1 MNEMEMELSRLLNV
15 AAGEP
20 PSHVTMQ
27 AVRRK
32 VFMRRL
38 VTGVCVTAVLGAGAS
53 VGLAVSA
60 GAAWKRPAVTHRHT
74 EVSMPRYYL
83 QGSIFGGQYS
93 ARMHWMLRS
102 VASGAIKGWIRCPGS
117 QPLAIA
123 AAAADNQ
130 TFFVS
135 CSMTASP
142 GTQIYRFVVSRSGQ
156 VSHLQPVRGGKLV
169 GVRTGNL
176 ATSADGSELATDV
189 GPAGGGRISEV
200 IVINTRTGAHAI
212 WHSSRLGGGVAF
224 SPYEMS
230 FGDNGRELAVFGYT
244 RCTRSPAG
252 HRCRSPG
259 EEMVAVNHAERG
271 GRLAD
276 GRVIFTEAGFL
287 KSIQTYLN
295 DAFITA
301 DGRRVIAGGL
311 GIHGAIT
318 VYQIATAPGRQPRLI
333 SQFSPVS
340 VGIYRLV
347 SPDPSDRFLLY
358 ASERFTRKH
367 RFEPVNGWLKQERVI
382 PLKAAGDVFVE
393 VW

>member
-20 PSHVTMQ
+20 PRHVTLQ

-32 VFMRRL
+32 VRMRRL
-38 VTGVCVTAVLGAGAS
+38 VAGVCVTAVLGVGAS

-60 GAAWKRPAVTHRHT
+60 GAAWKHPAATPRHT
-74 EVSMPRYYL
+74 QVSMPRYYF
-83 QGSIFGGQYS
+83 QGSFLG
-93 ARMHWMLRS
+93 RPVTMRWTVRS
-102 VASGAIKGWIRCPGS
+102 VANGAIKASIRCPGS
-117 QPLAIA
+117 QPSASA

-130 TFFVS
+130 TFFMT
-135 CSMTASP
+135 CSMTARP

-156 VSHLQPVRGGKLV
+156 VSRLEPVRGGMLV
-169 GVRTGNL
+169 GIRTENL
-176 ATSADGSELATDV
+176 ATSADGSELATAV
-189 GPAGGGRISEV
+189 GPLGGGRISEV

-244 RCTRSPAG
+244 RCTTAPGG

-259 EEMVAVNHAERG
+259 EEMLAVNHAARG
-271 GRLAD
+271 GRLAS
-276 GRVIFTEAGFL
+276 GQVIFTEAGFL
-287 KSIQTYLN
+287 KPLRSYFN

-301 DGRRVIAGGL
+301 DGHGVIAGGL
-311 GIHGAIT
+311 GPSGVT
-318 VYQIATAPGRQPRLI
+318 VYQLAAAPGRQPRLI
-333 SQFSPVS
+333 SQFSPV
-340 VGIYRLV
+340 GFDIYRLV

-358 ASERFTRKH
+358 ASLHKTGRQLKLT
-367 RFEPVNGWLKQERVI
+367 NGWLRQERVV